1 MNIEIKKTVRDPKG
15 QLDFGLDNEQPCQ
28 GGESLERV
36 VR

>member
-1 MNIEIKKTVRDPKG
+1 MNIEIKKTVHDPKG